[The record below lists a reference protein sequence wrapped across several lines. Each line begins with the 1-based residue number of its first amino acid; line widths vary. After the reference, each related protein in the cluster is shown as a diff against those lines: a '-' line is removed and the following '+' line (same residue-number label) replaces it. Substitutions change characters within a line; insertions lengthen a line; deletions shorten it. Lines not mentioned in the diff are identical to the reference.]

1 MVLFVGMLALFSVLG
16 AVAAAL
22 LVTGGLFYMRDKSEV
37 NDDLQDGLV
46 SNVEPSQTSRSSLR
60 QTIGSLEKHEV

>member
-37 NDDLQDGLV
+37 NDGLQDGLV